1 MAAGEEAPDAGPGPR
16 DSVDVL
22 RALRSATARE
32 HERVE
37 ATLDLMNPDL
47 DRARLVDVLTR
58 MHGFWQAAE
67 AGLDAWAARERADA
81 EALDWPRRRR
91 AALFATDLATLGG
104 APAAG
109 APALPPLADTDAA
122 LGRL

>member
-67 AGLDAWAARERADA
+67 AGLDSWAAAQPADA
-81 EALDWPRRRR
+81 AGVGWADRHRS
-91 AALFATDLATLGG
+91 ALFADDLA
-104 APAAG
+104 A
-109 APALPPLADTDAA
+109 
-122 LGRL
+122 